1 MFDIGFLELVLIG
14 ILALLVLGP
23 ERLPHAARTMGQWV
37 GKAKRMASN
46 LTDELDRQVKID
58 ELQKKID
65 LEGDS
70 INVDVVQKTIQDAL
84 DQAEKFKHLVNSDAT
99 ESLPST
105 EKTDLNKQE
114 HSDVNGQDHSSK

>member
-14 ILALLVLGP
+14 VLALLVLGP
-23 ERLPHAARTMGQWV
+23 ERLPHAARTAGKWV

-65 LEGDS
+65 MEGDS
-70 INVDVVQKTIQDAL
+70 IKVDEVQKTIQDAL

-99 ESLPST
+99 ENLPST
-105 EKTDLNKQE
+105 EKADLK
-114 HSDVNGQDHSSK
+114 

>member
-14 ILALLVLGP
+14 VLALLVLGP
-23 ERLPHAARTMGQWV
+23 ERLPHAARTVGQWV

-46 LTDELDRQVKID
+46 LTDELDRQVKVD

-65 LEGDS
+65 MEGDS
-70 INVDVVQKTIQDAL
+70 IKVDEVQKTIQDAL

-99 ESLPST
+99 ENQPST
-105 EKTDLNKQE
+105 EKTDLK
-114 HSDVNGQDHSSK
+114 

>member
-14 ILALLVLGP
+14 VLALLVLGP
-23 ERLPHAARTMGQWV
+23 ERLPHAARTVGQWV

-65 LEGDS
+65 MEGDS
-70 INVDVVQKTIQDAL
+70 IKVDEVQKTIQDAL
-84 DQAEKFKHLVNSDAT
+84 DQAENFKHLINADAT
-99 ESLPST
+99 ESQPPT
-105 EKTDLNKQE
+105 EK
-114 HSDVNGQDHSSK
+114 SDQK